1 MHDATV
7 SGMRCTGQ
15 DGAITQGKIG
25 GAADHIGEE
34 IWGRLRIGSG
44 PLVAS
49 RILRTHVPMLSLAEY
64 DLAEGQITA
73 AGHAAPVSPADAP

>member
-1 MHDATV
+1 MHDAAV

-15 DGAITQGKIG
+15 DGAITQGKFG

-34 IWGRLRIGSG
+34 IGGGLRISSG
-44 PLVAS
+44 PLVTT
-49 RILRTHVPMLSLAEY
+49 RILRTDVPLLPLTEY

-73 AGHAAPVSPADAP
+73 AGRGAPVSPADAP